1 MRPGGDN
8 PKEQAMITDAFS
20 TFFDSVPSA
29 ATATSPTLNL
39 MSYFSRNEVVNLTFL
54 ASGPS
59 TAATF
64 TIAVHESPDGTT
76 FNKVSEHY
84 LKKPN
89 TAAGL
94 LTIRLAPDIKGPF
107 VRVSYSGGATGMT
120 IFAGITRDQV
130 AMYENGMY
138 IDKGKVVK

>member
-1 MRPGGDN
+1 
-8 PKEQAMITDAFS
+8 MITDAFS
-20 TFFDSVPSA
+20 IFFNSVASA
-29 ATATSPTLNL
+29 ATATSNALNL

-59 TAATF
+59 TGTNF
-64 TIAVHESPDGTT
+64 TIAVSESADGTT
-76 FNKVSEHY
+76 FTKVSEHY
-84 LKKPN
+84 LKKPD
-89 TAAGL
+89 TEAGL

-120 IFAGITRDQV
+120 IFAGITRDHV
-130 AMYENGMY
+130 AQYGKGMY

>member
-1 MRPGGDN
+1 
-8 PKEQAMITDAFS
+8 MITDAFS
-20 TFFDSVPSA
+20 IFFDSVASA
-29 ATATSPTLNL
+29 ATATSNALNL

-59 TAATF
+59 TNATF
-64 TIAVHESPDGTT
+64 TIAVSESADGTT
-76 FNKVSEHY
+76 FTKVSEHY

-89 TAAGL
+89 TEAGL

-120 IFAGITRDQV
+120 IFAGITRDHV
-130 AMYENGMY
+130 AQYDKGMY